1 MRFEVTMPA
10 RLPVTVLASIDAVL
24 RDTATMGVV
33 VDLPAAVALS
43 YAVDGDALTRTISDR
58 SGTLESERVPLDH
71 MCLGCAM
78 REDVIPTLLRLA
90 DLERWDSAV
99 LALPV
104 GAEPAAVSAAFDATS
119 EDGVAVT
126 ERLRLASVVALADL
140 TTFEG
145 DVFGTDL
152 LVERGIALSDD
163 DRRAVG
169 EALAHQVEYADVV
182 VAANTDQDHHLSSEL
197 LDHLRSPES
206 LRSDGLHQVEGPA
219 LLHDHHDAARSARR
233 LDPRRTAPV
242 RPDAAGVWALE
253 LSSPHPFHPA
263 RLMESIERLGAGR
276 VRTRGRFWLPTR
288 PGRLCAWDGAGGQL
302 SIGDVG
308 AWGDTT
314 PDTRLVVVGTG
325 DDQPRLRQAFDEILM
340 SDAEVAAGLEAWVGQ
355 EDSFD
360 PWLGDAGDTDDAIG
374 AGHEGAGS

>member
-1 MRFEVTMPA
+1 MPA

-43 YAVDGDALTRTISDR
+43 FAVDGDALNRTISDR
-58 SGTLESERVPLDH
+58 TGTLESERVPLDH

-104 GAEPAAVSAAFDATS
+104 GAEPAAVSRTLDATS
-119 EDGVAVT
+119 EDGVAGAS
-126 ERLRLASVVALADL
+126 RLRLASVVTIADL
-140 TTFEG
+140 TTFDG

-182 VAANTDQDHHLSSEL
+182 VAANADEDDHQQSSQL

-206 LRSDGLHQVEGPA
+206 LRTDGLHQLDGA
-219 LLHDHHDAARSARR
+219 SLLRDHHDAARSARR
-233 LDPRRTAPV
+233 LDPRWATPV
-242 RPDAAGVWALE
+242 RPDAARVWALE
-253 LSSPHPFHPA
+253 LSSPRPFHPA

-276 VRTRGRFWLPTR
+276 IRTRGRFWLPTR
-288 PGRLCAWDGAGGQL
+288 PARLCGWDGAGGQL
-302 SIGDVG
+302 SIGDIG
-308 AWGDTT
+308 TWGDTL

-325 DDQPRLRQAFDEILM
+325 DDRPRLLQAFDEILM
-340 SDAEVAAGLEAWVGQ
+340 SDAEVAAGLEDWVGQ

-360 PWLGDAGDTDDAIG
+360 PWLGDAGDAIG
-374 AGHEGAGS
+374 AGHGEGAEP